1 MTDPETI
8 EVMAV
13 IHMWLDHWKDV
24 LSEPDGPA
32 HAREFVDSMHD
43 LLQRILRIVTDEE
56 DETNDQV

>member
-13 IHMWLDHWKDV
+13 IHMWLDHWKDI

-32 HAREFVDSMHD
+32 HARGSSTACT
-43 LLQRILRIVTDEE
+43 ICC
-56 DETNDQV
+56 NAYCA